1 MFTEHIKG
9 NLRAMAKKLSPTLVK
24 LTKLGQVTSIHHT
37 VSTCLPSYLQGFQ
50 NLPQQ
55 ISKFQI
61 LLSVHLPQKCILKID
76 ERDKKSNRCIT
87 GTHNQQMASLSF
99 S

>member
-37 VSTCLPSYLQGFQ
+37 VSTCLPFKFTGIPKPTTTDFK
-50 NLPQQ
+50 
-55 ISKFQI
+55 ISDSIISTFTPKMHLKF
-61 LLSVHLPQKCILKID
+61 D
-76 ERDKKSNRCIT
+76 ERDKK
-87 GTHNQQMASLSF
+87 
-99 S
+99 